1 MTKLLLDDYSRYKM
15 DNNPDTLFYLQ
26 PKLVYHLDK
35 SFRNRLTTLY
45 KNTIKENTI
54 VLDLMSSWVSHLPDI
69 KYKKIIGHGL
79 NEYELKKNKY
89 LDYYWIQDLNVS
101 QNIKLDE
108 NSIDYCLIVAGWQY
122 LQYPEKVAS
131 EIYRILNPG
140 GNIIVSFTNRAF
152 WNKSPNIWVN
162 SSEKERTIF
171 VCNVLKAQGFKIKK
185 IINEVKD
192 EINLFKIFGINQ
204 DPFYSIIAEK

>member
-69 KYKKIIGHGL
+69 KYKKII
-79 NEYELKKNKY
+79 
-89 LDYYWIQDLNVS
+89 
-101 QNIKLDE
+101 
-108 NSIDYCLIVAGWQY
+108 LI
-122 LQYPEKVAS
+122 
-131 EIYRILNPG
+131 
-140 GNIIVSFTNRAF
+140 
-152 WNKSPNIWVN
+152 
-162 SSEKERTIF
+162 
-171 VCNVLKAQGFKIKK
+171 
-185 IINEVKD
+185 
-192 EINLFKIFGINQ
+192 
-204 DPFYSIIAEK
+204 